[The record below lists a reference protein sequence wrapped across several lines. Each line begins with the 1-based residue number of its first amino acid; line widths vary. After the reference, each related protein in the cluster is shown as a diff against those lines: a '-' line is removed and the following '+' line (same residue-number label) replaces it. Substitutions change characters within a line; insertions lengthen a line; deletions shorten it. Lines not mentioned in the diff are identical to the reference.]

1 MKFALQNGNL
11 EKQDGLGGESKDKLM
26 RISVCTRKG

>member
-11 EKQDGLGGESKDKLM
+11 DKEDYSGGYSKDKLM